1 MGSNALFPAPV
12 ASEETGVSQ
21 TYEEVAEIIA
31 RSCDVERSEIA
42 PQKHLIRDLGLDSID
57 LYDVAFAIEA
67 KFGIELP
74 LETWGEDVG
83 EGGLAESA
91 DLVMRRFC
99 ERVEALVTEKAG

>member
-1 MGSNALFPAPV
+1 MRRTFSSGLA
-12 ASEETGVSQ
+12 ASEGRDVGE
-21 TYEEVAEIIA
+21 TYEQVAEIIA
-31 RSCDVERSEIA
+31 RSCDVERSEIE
-42 PQKHLIRDLGLDSID
+42 PEKHLIRDLGLDSID

-91 DLVMRRFC
+91 DLVMRQFC